1 VATDAGA
8 SVAALA
14 AMARQNSMEAL
25 GPESATAWDR
35 WSPWL
40 PLLAGG
46 VRRIATDNRMHAWEW
61 LVASNGDVVKTD
73 AIDHHAGHD
82 LVGCQDV
89 AWDVAGAA
97 AEFDLSDDEEE
108 RLAERV
114 GELSGMP
121 VLQPLAEFLRACYPA
136 FQLGYYD
143 EAARSATDEAQ
154 AARLRAA
161 RERYA
166 DRLRRVLRSA
176 AFTRPARGWRAP
188 G

>member
-1 VATDAGA
+1 
-8 SVAALA
+8 
-14 AMARQNSMEAL
+14 
-25 GPESATAWDR
+25 
-35 WSPWL
+35 
-40 PLLAGG
+40 
-46 VRRIATDNRMHAWEW
+46 
-61 LVASNGDVVKTD
+61 
-73 AIDHHAGHD
+73 
-82 LVGCQDV
+82 
-89 AWDVAGAA
+89 
-97 AEFDLSDDEEE
+97 
-108 RLAERV
+108 
-114 GELSGMP
+114 MP

-143 EAARSATDEAQ
+143 EAARSATDEAE